1 MASNVFV
8 VDSSLKRT
16 QIKVTPSTTLKEV
29 LDQACRNKK
38 LKPEEFMLKTQ
49 NGKTVDLSQPF
60 RLSGLTAGAK
70 LQLTQ
75 ASRSTG
81 VVNLALQLPDNIE
94 GGGRRVSDKF
104 PSTTSLWLVLRKYE
118 DGVAGSGQRLN
129 LTQRGVPSSESGAG
143 RMMYEQPCLQIMGR
157 TLESFEDLQ
166 KTLAQVGLNSGSV
179 LMRLSFKRGGQPLE
193 EAMQEIS
200 KYFVSAQSAEP
211 AAGAAAS
218 APPTNDGPADRSVP
232 NADAENAA
240 APVEGAAGNEPN
252 EDVPMTEGPTAPVVE
267 NDVLASSSETPAQPS
282 SEPSQQQPSNTI
294 NGISVYR
301 PPSSGTPAAAQ
312 MADDPTGFE
321 PSIDQA
327 KAHQAAI
334 ARNTRNQ
341 RLLSDKELEEQETA
355 KRDRLTT
362 VQSVQ
367 VRVRYPDQSMIETT
381 CAASETGADL
391 YTKVR
396 GTLAAGDAEPFELR
410 FLGPKGQ
417 QTVPDSPS
425 IRLVRDLGF
434 RGKILVT
441 LAWGQDVSPQTRQGP
456 SLKEEYRSRATDL
469 KVDLQ
474 QQQHESQQSS
484 GGGKEG
490 QGEDKAAQA
499 EKQGGKKKGGSGG
512 GDVEAKMKKFLGFGR
527 K

>member
-81 VVNLALQLPDNIE
+81 VVNLALQLPDSIE

-157 TLESFEDLQ
+157 TLETFEDLQ

-211 AAGAAAS
+211 AASAATS
-218 APPTNDGPADRSVP
+218 AQSTNDGPADRSVP

-240 APVEGAAGNEPN
+240 APVEGAAGKEPN
-252 EDVPMTEGPTAPVVE
+252 EDVPMTDGPTAPVVE

-282 SEPSQQQPSNTI
+282 SEPQQQQQPSNTI

-355 KRDRLTT
+355 KRERLTT

-396 GTLAAGDAEPFELR
+396 GTLAASGDEPFELR

-417 QTVPDSPS
+417 QTVPDSS
-425 IRLVRDLGF
+425 SVRLVRDLGF

-441 LAWGQDVSPQTRQGP
+441 LAWGQDVSPQTKQGP

-474 QQQHESQQSS
+474 QQSQQSS
-484 GGGKEG
+484 SSLGGKEG
-490 QGEDKAAQA
+490 QGGGGEEAAQSEKA
-499 EKQGGKKKGGSGG
+499 EGKKKGGG

>member
-81 VVNLALQLPDNIE
+81 VVNLALQLPDSIE

-157 TLESFEDLQ
+157 TLETFEDLQ

-179 LMRLSFKRGGQPLE
+179 LMRLSFKRGEQPLE

-200 KYFVSAQSAEP
+200 KYFVSAQSAL
-211 AAGAAAS
+211 
-218 APPTNDGPADRSVP
+218 PTNDGSADRSVP

-240 APVEGAAGNEPN
+240 APLEGAAGKEPN

-267 NDVLASSSETPAQPS
+267 NDVLASSSETPAQAS
-282 SEPSQQQPSNTI
+282 SEPAQQQPSNTI

-355 KRDRLTT
+355 KRERLTT

-396 GTLAAGDAEPFELR
+396 GTLAAGEAEPFELR

-417 QTVPDSPS
+417 QTVSDSS
-425 IRLVRDLGF
+425 SVRLVRDLGF

-441 LAWGQDVSPQTRQGP
+441 LAWGQDVSPQARQGP

-474 QQQHESQQSS
+474 QQQQQQQSQQFS
-484 GGGKEG
+484 GGGKEEAV
-490 QGEDKAAQA
+490 QPEKA
-499 EKQGGKKKGGSGG
+499 EGKKKGG

>member
-38 LKPEEFMLKTQ
+38 LKPEEFMLKTP

-157 TLESFEDLQ
+157 TLDTFEDLQ

-179 LMRLSFKRGGQPLE
+179 LMRLSFKRAGQPLE

-211 AAGAAAS
+211 AAS
-218 APPTNDGPADRSVP
+218 ATTSAQSTNDGPADRSVP

-240 APVEGAAGNEPN
+240 APVEGAAGKEPN
-252 EDVPMTEGPTAPVVE
+252 EDVHMTEGPTAPVVE
-267 NDVLASSSETPAQPS
+267 NDVLASSSETPAQSS
-282 SEPSQQQPSNTI
+282 SEPQQQQQPSNTI

-341 RLLSDKELEEQETA
+341 RLLSDKELEEQEAA
-355 KRDRLTT
+355 KRERLTT

-396 GTLAAGDAEPFELR
+396 GTLAASEGESFELR

-417 QTVPDSPS
+417 QTVPDSS
-425 IRLVRDLGF
+425 SVRLVRDLGF

-441 LAWGQDVSPQTRQGP
+441 LAWGQDVSPQTKQGP

-474 QQQHESQQSS
+474 QQSQQSS
-484 GGGKEG
+484 SSGGKEG
-490 QGEDKAAQA
+490 QGGEEAAQPEKA
-499 EKQGGKKKGGSGG
+499 EGKKKGG